1 MEQKQRPNARRLSL
15 VKKQLHDAI
24 NSNELRMLRYNAQK
38 AMELRRDI
46 SKRKPDINSRERED

>member
-1 MEQKQRPNARRLSL
+1 MKQENTNKPRRIQLI
-15 VKKQLHDAI
+15 KRQLHDAI

-46 SKRKPDINSRERED
+46 TKRKPDINSRELED